1 MVVLVTK
8 LHLTFCNLMNCSI
21 PGFPVLHYLLE
32 FAQIHVHESVML
44 SNHLIL
50 CHHLLLLP
58 SVFPSIRV
66 FSNELVLRI
75 GWPKYWSLSF
85 SISPSNVHSGLISF
99 KIDWFAL
106 LAVQGTL
113 KSLLQP
119 QFKSIDSL
127 MLSLLYGPTFIS
139 VHDNWKN
146 HSFDCMD
153 LGSEMMC
160 LLVNNMLSRFDL
172 MNWCL
177 WTVVMEKTL

>member
-50 CHHLLLLP
+50 CHRLLLLP

-75 GWPKYWSLSF
+75 RSSHY
-85 SISPSNVHSGLISF
+85 
-99 KIDWFAL
+99 
-106 LAVQGTL
+106 
-113 KSLLQP
+113 
-119 QFKSIDSL
+119 
-127 MLSLLYGPTFIS
+127 
-139 VHDNWKN
+139 
-146 HSFDCMD
+146 
-153 LGSEMMC
+153 
-160 LLVNNMLSRFDL
+160 
-172 MNWCL
+172 
-177 WTVVMEKTL
+177 